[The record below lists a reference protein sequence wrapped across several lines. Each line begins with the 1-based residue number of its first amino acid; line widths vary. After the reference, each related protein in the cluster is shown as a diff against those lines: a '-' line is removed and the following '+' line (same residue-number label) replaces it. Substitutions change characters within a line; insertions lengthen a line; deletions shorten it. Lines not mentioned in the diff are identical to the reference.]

1 MAEVLVL
8 QHHAQEPLGTIRA
21 ALTAAGLTP
30 RCILTNEGEPVPPTL
45 GTALGLVVLGG
56 PQSVYEQTQFPFLTE
71 ELRLIESALRQDV
84 PILGICL
91 GGQLLAAALGA
102 EVYANTVSEIGW
114 HTVTLAKAAEIDALW
129 QEAPNEFTGFHWH
142 GDIFALPAGSVG
154 LASSSLTPYQAFRY
168 GTQAWGLQ
176 CHLEV
181 TTTILQDWCIAYAED
196 LSKAGLTDEAILPSL
211 AIHLPSMQRLAAGVF
226 GRWAAL
232 VTKD

>member
-8 QHHAQEPLGTIRA
+8 QHDAQEPVGTIGA

-30 RCILTNEGEPVPPTL
+30 RCILTNEGEPVPPIL
-45 GTALGLVVLGG
+45 GTASGLIV
-56 PQSVYEQTQFPFLTE
+56 
-71 ELRLIESALRQDV
+71 
-84 PILGICL
+84 L

-102 EVYANTVSEIGW
+102 EVHANTAPEIGW
-114 HTVTLAKAAEIDALW
+114 HPVTLAKAAESDALW
-129 QEAPNEFTGFHWH
+129 QGLPTEFTGFHWH
-142 GDIFALPAGSVG
+142 GDIFTLPAGAVG

-181 TTTILQDWCIAYAED
+181 TATILQDWCIAYAED
-196 LSKAGLTDEAILPSL
+196 LSKAGLTDEAILPGL
-211 AIHLPSMQRLAAGVF
+211 ALHLPPMQHLAAGVF

-232 VTKD
+232 AAKD